1 MKILKS
7 DPYKRGLSEA
17 LPSMSRAG
25 TPLDN
30 APAENFFGIFKT
42 ECFYRQNVATIDEAR
57 QLVHDYIIF
66 YNYERIQLKT
76 MLTPFEK
83 RRQLV

>member
-1 MKILKS
+1 MRQ
-7 DPYKRGLSEA
+7 YFEV
-17 LPSMSRAG
+17 SRSG
-25 TPLDN
+25 Y
-30 APAENFFGIFKT
+30 
-42 ECFYRQNVATIDEAR
+42 YRQKVVTLDQAR
-57 QLVHDYIIF
+57 QLVQDYIHF